1 MAGSGTGTLVSITF
15 MHSSWNKS
23 SNINVI
29 SNLYWGVNQLLKTRQ
44 VSSTVPSIK
53 SSTASGSKYMTPV
66 WKHLEEKKKDLFSKN

>member
-15 MHSSWNKS
+15 MHFSWNES

-29 SNLYWGVNQLLKTRQ
+29 SNLYCGVNQLLKTRQ

-53 SSTASGSKYMTPV
+53 SSTTSGSKYMTPV
-66 WKHLEEKKKDLFSKN
+66 WKHLEEKKKIIF